1 MTLKNKKLTA
11 LAVALG
17 CAWATSGSAVWA
29 QITPGFQNTVQQNLA
44 TQRQAE
50 DAARRQR
57 GTMQTPTAP
66 AEPTPKKSAASKW
79 RDGDVEALIVAAQN
93 YDGAG
98 GMPSLKGAAND
109 VRLWKNWFRSA
120 YGENGAATILC
131 DVDDAELAATAAPSR
146 DNILNALKEK
156 ADKTCERL
164 IVTFSGNGVSYGGES
179 FFCPIDVKGTKF
191 DDVDAESQSAV
202 LRRAEKNNLLDLVD
216 ALEILKNAKAKE
228 VIVFYDAC
236 FGGLSEDLER
246 RGGELFALASCAPDE
261 TAKEIVVDGEKYGAF
276 AYYFVEGLGGK
287 ADLTACM
294 DGRVTLNEA
303 YDYAQS
309 KLCGKQSPELFFGA
323 SPSTTFPTMARV
335 EPDGLPLGES
345 LAEVD
350 QWSDAEFLLRCGYAL
365 SKPSYREEV
374 LRLSERAL
382 NAVLANAPSQP
393 SALELRGSV
402 RRSLGDFEGALSD
415 WSQVGLKLRLYVKS
429 LCPAAPERGYPKPG
443 VRPPRFASERQ
454 TVALLDDNGEG
465 TGAQAETF
473 DCLTVAK
480 IRKDA
485 DGVARAYVTE
495 KNDASLG
502 EEAGWVALDRLT
514 WDFSVVANGVNAS
527 KLRPNHSSALRLGG
541 STPRPPRLDAPLGN
555 APSRVDPVAPGDG
568 PRPSRLGPMF

>member
-1 MTLKNKKLTA
+1 MRGTGKKRA
-11 LAVALG
+11 AFVVALG
-17 CAWATSGSAVWA
+17 GVWALNGATVWA
-29 QITPGFQNTVQQNLA
+29 QISPGFANAVQQNLA

-50 DAARRQR
+50 EAAARA
-57 GTMQTPTAP
+57 TVSESAP
-66 AEPTPKKSAASKW
+66 RASKVPSAS
-79 RDGDVEALIVAAQN
+79 RRTEAAGAGRVEALFIAAQN

-146 DNILNALKEK
+146 ENILDALKEK
-156 ADKTCERL
+156 AAKECDRL
-164 IVTFSGNGVSYGGES
+164 IVTFSGNGVSCGGES

-246 RGGELFALASCAPDE
+246 RGGELFALTSCAPDE

-276 AYYFVEGLGGK
+276 TYYFVEGLGGK
-287 ADLTACM
+287 ADLTAFL

-309 KLCGKQSPELFFGA
+309 KLCGKQSPEFFGA

-382 NAVLANAPSQP
+382 NAVLANAPSKP

-443 VRPPRFASERQ
+443 VRPPMFASERQ

-527 KLRPNHSSALRLGG
+527 KLRPNHSSALRLEV

-555 APSRVDPVAPGDG
+555 APSRVDSVAPGGG
-568 PRPSRLGPMF
+568 PRPSRVLPRF

>member
-1 MTLKNKKLTA
+1 MQRTGKKRA
-11 LAVALG
+11 AFVVALG
-17 CAWATSGSAVWA
+17 GVWALSGATVWA
-29 QITPGFQNTVQQNLA
+29 QITPGFANAVQQNLA

-50 DAARRQR
+50 EAAASA
-57 GTMQTPTAP
+57 TVPETAP
-66 AEPTPKKSAASKW
+66 RAPEVPQGPLAPKVPAGVE
-79 RDGDVEALIVAAQN
+79 RVEALFIAAQN

-120 YGENGAATILC
+120 YGEKGAATILC
-131 DVDDAELAATAAPSR
+131 DVDDADLAATATSSR
-146 DNILNALKEK
+146 ENILDALTEK
-156 ADKTCERL
+156 ADKECGRL
-164 IVTFSGNGVSYGGES
+164 IVTFSGSGVSCGGES
-179 FFCPIDVKGTKF
+179 FFCPIDVKGTNF

-246 RGGELFALASCAPDE
+246 RGGELFALTSCAPDE
-261 TAKEIVVDGEKYGAF
+261 TAKEIRVGGEKYGAF
-276 AYYFVEGLGGK
+276 TYYFVEGLGGK
-287 ADLTACM
+287 ADLAAFL

-309 KLCGKQSPELFFGA
+309 KLCGKQSPEIFA
-323 SPSTTFPTMARV
+323 TSRRTTAFPTMARV
-335 EPDGLPLGES
+335 EPAGLPLGES

-382 NAVLANAPSQP
+382 SAVLANAPSKP
-393 SALELRGSV
+393 LALELRGSV

-429 LCPAAPERGYPKPG
+429 LCPAAPERGYPTDG
-443 VRPPRFASERQ
+443 VRPPRFAREWQ
-454 TVALLDDNGEG
+454 TVALLDDNDEE

-485 DGVARAYVTE
+485 DGVAWAYVTE
-495 KNDASLG
+495 KNGASLG
-502 EEAGWVALDRLT
+502 EEAGWARLDQLT
-514 WDFSVVANGVNAS
+514 WDFSIVTGGVNAS
-527 KLRPNHSSALRLGG
+527 KLRPNHSSALRLEV
-541 STPRPPRLDAPLGN
+541 STPRPPRLDAPLKD

-568 PRPSRLGPMF
+568 PRPARLGPMF